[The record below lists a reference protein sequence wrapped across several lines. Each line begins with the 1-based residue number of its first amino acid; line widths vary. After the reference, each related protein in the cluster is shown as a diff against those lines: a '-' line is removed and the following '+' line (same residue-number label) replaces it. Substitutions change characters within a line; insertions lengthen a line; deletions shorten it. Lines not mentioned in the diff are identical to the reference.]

1 MRPSSRHGPEISK
14 SNLVV
19 RYGTKVL
26 RRPIKQH
33 KTHAPVEKISLRSG
47 LELPGSVPKG
57 EPRADRNPTDRIG
70 NINSELSFS
79 IKYNPAAIG
88 ELDQLEAQPEMG
100 AEAAFR
106 CGAESHNQAPSSSAG
121 IEAIWATVH
130 SPGAVP

>member
-1 MRPSSRHGPEISK
+1 MTFFASRARYFKEQTRESDSGTNPSVKTKPCTDPRRISFRP
-14 SNLVV
+14 
-19 RYGTKVL
+19 
-26 RRPIKQH
+26 
-33 KTHAPVEKISLRSG
+33 G

>member
-57 EPRADRNPTDRIG
+57 EPRADRDPTDRIG

-88 ELDQLEAQPEMG
+88 ELDQLEAQPEVG
-100 AEAAFR
+100 AEEAF
-106 CGAESHNQAPSSSAG
+106 
-121 IEAIWATVH
+121 
-130 SPGAVP
+130 

>member
-57 EPRADRNPTDRIG
+57 EPRAEKGSYRSIQEHQQRIPIFYEFPTPIQLGSWVRRSINPDPAQAGADRG
-70 NINSELSFS
+70 W
-79 IKYNPAAIG
+79 
-88 ELDQLEAQPEMG
+88 
-100 AEAAFR
+100 AEA
-106 CGAESHNQAPSSSAG
+106 
-121 IEAIWATVH
+121 
-130 SPGAVP
+130 

>member
-1 MRPSSRHGPEISK
+1 LHTTPGEAWHATFFASRARNFKEQSRSSLRDE
-14 SNLVV
+14 
-19 RYGTKVL
+19 VL

-88 ELDQLEAQPEMG
+88 ELDQLEAQPEVG
-100 AEAAFR
+100 AEEAF
-106 CGAESHNQAPSSSAG
+106 
-121 IEAIWATVH
+121 
-130 SPGAVP
+130 